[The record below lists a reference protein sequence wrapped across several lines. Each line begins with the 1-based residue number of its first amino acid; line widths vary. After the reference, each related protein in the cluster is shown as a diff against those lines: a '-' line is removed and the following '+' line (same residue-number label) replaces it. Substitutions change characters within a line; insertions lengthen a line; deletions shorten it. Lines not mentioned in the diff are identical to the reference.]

1 MLRVNGN
8 CSLPRALGLS
18 GLLIFLAISVA
29 AQAEEG
35 TFDLTAPSP
44 VLRSQ
49 QSRTGILD
57 QASVSSGGSSTV
69 FREPPSL
76 STRYTLSGR
85 TVLPYVGVGY
95 GAGEPIDANRSMM
108 RDHPGQSSLQEDRIL
123 RDVVGKSVMPNEFQL
138 GVKIPF

>member
-1 MLRVNGN
+1 M
-8 CSLPRALGLS
+8 LPRILGVA
-18 GLLIFLAISVA
+18 GLLVVLASPVA

-35 TFDLTAPSP
+35 TFELAAPSP

-49 QSRTGILD
+49 QPRTEILD
-57 QASVSSGGSSTV
+57 RASVSSAGSSTV

-76 STRYTLSGR
+76 STRYTLSGH

-108 RDHPGQSSLQEDRIL
+108 REHGGQGSLQEDRIL
-123 RDVVGKSVMPNEFQL
+123 RDLVGKSVMPNEFQL

>member
-1 MLRVNGN
+1 M
-8 CSLPRALGLS
+8 LPRILGVA
-18 GLLIFLAISVA
+18 GLLVFLASPVA

-35 TFDLTAPSP
+35 AFELTVPSP
-44 VLRSQ
+44 LLRSQ
-49 QSRTGILD
+49 QPRTEILD
-57 QASVSSGGSSTV
+57 RASVSSGGSSTV

-108 RDHPGQSSLQEDRIL
+108 RDHAGQGSMQEDRIL
-123 RDVVGKSVMPNEFQL
+123 RDLVGKSVMPNEFQL